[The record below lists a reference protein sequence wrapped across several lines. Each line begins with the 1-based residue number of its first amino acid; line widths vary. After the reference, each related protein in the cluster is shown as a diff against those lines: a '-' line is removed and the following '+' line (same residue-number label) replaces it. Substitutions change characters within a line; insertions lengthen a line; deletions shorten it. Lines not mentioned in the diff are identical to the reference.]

1 MGAHK
6 FVTLFVAFYEAGPL
20 KWATCA
26 RRKHTHMHALTPAL
40 TQRQTEQWQAS
51 ECPMWENKMKYINF
65 ATI

>member
-1 MGAHK
+1 MGPH
-6 FVTLFVAFYEAGPL
+6 VPVA
-20 KWATCA
+20 
-26 RRKHTHMHALTPAL
+26 HTHMHALTPAL